1 MADFNEEPTEAEAL
15 EFKAEHDARV
25 EAAREG
31 MGYKAKEKAA
41 VEETE
46 IETPEVETES
56 EEVETSEEEEETEE
70 ENEDEDLDDTETEL
84 DSQPRDKSVFRQL
97 NEIRSQKRA
106 AEAEKAT
113 ALEELAKLREENA
126 TLKKNQPPP
135 DAFIDYA
142 KKQGIEN
149 PADVKEMYDL
159 FKAQLDQDLGSKIDA
174 LDKEIQ
180 TFRDAEVQ
188 RAEQGAYQES
198 MGKLTDEWSEVTPV
212 IESEYKPNSTQM
224 DEAFSLMADLAHTQK
239 YVDKDLDY
247 ILFKE
252 AAQFE
257 QIFGARK
264 RTGMLSARGRASSE
278 GRAPVKRDG
287 SHESIMALMREQKA
301 KMSAGDGFSAVGE
314 GEI

>member
-15 EFKAEHDARV
+15 DFKKEHDARV

-31 MGYKAKEKAA
+31 MGYKAK
-41 VEETE
+41 VEAPAEEAE

-56 EEVETSEEEEETEE
+56 EEVETSDEEEETEE
-70 ENEDEDLDDTETEL
+70 ENEEESDDTETEF

-113 ALEELAKLREENA
+113 ALEELAKLKEENA

-135 DAFIDYA
+135 QPFVEYA
-142 KKQGIEN
+142 KRQGIED
-149 PADVKEMYDL
+149 PKQVVEMYDL
-159 FKAQLDQDLGSKIDA
+159 FKSQMEQDFGSKIDA
-174 LDKEIQ
+174 LDQKIQGYEAKEQ
-180 TFRDAEVQ
+180 E
-188 RAEQGAYQES
+188 RAEQGAFQES
-198 MGKLTDEWSEVTPV
+198 MGKLTDEWTQVTPV
-212 IESEYKPNSTQM
+212 IESEYKPTATQM

-252 AAQFE
+252 ASQFE

-278 GRAPVKRDG
+278 SKTPIRRDG
-287 SHESIMALMREQKA
+287 SHEAIMALQREQKA
-301 KMSAGDGFSAVGE
+301 KMAAGDGFSTVGE